1 LVIGCFLLAI
11 PDSRNVIQLFPI
23 ADRQTQYISHSE
35 TGLKTPCAAA
45 AYLFDLLSK
54 GQEASKMG
62 DITSQRIDALI
73 HGAIDLHCHSGP
85 SIMERKLNHIEAA
98 QEADAAGMRALA
110 YKDHYYGTS
119 PIIQILKEDVLSDAR
134 IELISGIVL
143 NNSVGGFNPY
153 AVEHD
158 LKMGG
163 RMIWMPTLSAAN
175 HIRYFHRSKFIGP
188 GSTMR
193 KHAALSV
200 VDQRGNIIEPVLEVL
215 EVIAEYDG
223 VLSAGHLHISEI
235 WPLFEA
241 ARKAGI
247 TRLLVNH
254 PMLFIGCTLADMT
267 ELAADGVYLEQCA
280 CMLIDCPGNHHTN
293 EEMLSFIEAA
303 GVDQTILSSDLGQ
316 MKNPRPV
323 EGFREVIGLCLELG
337 FSDEDVRKMVSTNAT
352 QLLGLKENV

>member
-1 LVIGCFLLAI
+1 MA
-11 PDSRNVIQLFPI
+11 
-23 ADRQTQYISHSE
+23 E
-35 TGLKTPCAAA
+35 
-45 AYLFDLLSK
+45 
-54 GQEASKMG
+54 
-62 DITSQRIDALI
+62 ITKSRIDALI

-85 SIMERKLNHIEAA
+85 SLMERKLNHLEAA

-110 YKDHYYGTS
+110 YKDHYYGTTPS
-119 PIIQILKEDVLSDAR
+119 VCLMRETSMAEAQ
-134 IELISGIVL
+134 IELLSGIVL

-158 LKMGG
+158 LKLGG
-163 RMIWMPTLSAAN
+163 TMIWMPTLSAAN
-175 HIRYFHRSKFIGP
+175 HMRYFHRSKFIGP
-188 GSTMR
+188 GATML
-193 KHAALSV
+193 KPEALTV
-200 VDQRGNIIEPVLEVL
+200 VDGHGNITEPVLQVL
-215 EVIAEYDG
+215 DIIAKYDG

-267 ELAADGVYLEQCA
+267 ELANDGVFLEQCA
-280 CMLIDCPGNHHTN
+280 CMLIDCPGRHHTN
-293 EEMLSFIEAA
+293 DEMLSFIAAA

-323 EGFREVIGLCLELG
+323 EGFREVIGLCLQLG
-337 FSDEDVRKMVSTNAT
+337 FSDGEVRKMVSGNAMR
-352 QLLGLKENV
+352 LLGLDKVSPA

>member
-1 LVIGCFLLAI
+1 MA
-11 PDSRNVIQLFPI
+11 
-23 ADRQTQYISHSE
+23 E
-35 TGLKTPCAAA
+35 
-45 AYLFDLLSK
+45 
-54 GQEASKMG
+54 
-62 DITSQRIDALI
+62 ITSERIDALI

-85 SIMERKLNHIEAA
+85 SIMDRKLNHIEAA
-98 QEADAAGMRALA
+98 QEADAAGMRAIA
-110 YKDHYYGTS
+110 YKDHYYGTT
-119 PIIQILKEDVLSDAR
+119 PAIRILKESVLADAR
-134 IELISGIVL
+134 IELIGGIVL

-175 HIRYFHRSKFIGP
+175 HMRYFHRSKFIGP
-188 GSTMR
+188 GTTMR
-193 KHAALSV
+193 KHEALSV
-200 VDQRGNIIEPVLEVL
+200 VDRRGNIIEAVQQVLET
-215 EVIAEYDG
+215 IAEYDG

-280 CMLIDCPGNHHTN
+280 CMLIDCPGRHHTN
-293 EEMLSFIEAA
+293 AELHSFIEAA

-316 MKNPRPV
+316 LTNPRPV
-323 EGFREVIGLCLELG
+323 EGFREVIEICLTLG
-337 FSDEDVRKMVSTNAT
+337 YSDDDVRKMVSTNAT
-352 QLLGLKENV
+352 KLLGLDEVAA